1 MQANT
6 TNPGDLKKQI
16 EDNQAKWYAISV
28 VSGQEELVI
37 QNLKERIQKQKLEE
51 DIIDYVSPM
60 ISETSLK
67 KGEKVVKY
75 KKLYPW
81 YVFVRSKMND
91 KIWYIIRNTPWVRLI
106 VGADTRPIPITD
118 KEYAAIM
125 SQIKKSEERSELTI
139 PYKVWDL
146 VILREG
152 DFKSMQGVIRELDLE
167 KGTVVVNIEM
177 LGRQT
182 PVVISADKIDLV
194 S

>member
-1 MQANT
+1 MQN
-6 TNPGDLKKQI
+6 NPGDLKKQI
-16 EDNQAKWYAISV
+16 EDNELRWYAISV

-37 QNLKERIQKQKLEE
+37 QNLKERIQKQKLIE
-51 DIIDYVSPM
+51 DVVDYISPM

-67 KGEKVVKY
+67 KGEKVVKH
-75 KKLYPW
+75 KKIYPG
-81 YVFVRSKMND
+81 YVFIHSKMND
-91 KIWYIIRNTPWVRLI
+91 KIRYIVRNTPWVRLI
-106 VGADTRPIPITD
+106 VGADTRPIPVTD
-118 KEYAAIM
+118 QEYQTIM
-125 SQIKKSEERSELTI
+125 DQIKKSEERSELTI
-139 PYKVWDL
+139 PYKVGDL

-152 DFKSMQGVIRELDLE
+152 DFKSMQGVIRELDFE

>member
-1 MQANT
+1 MEANA
-6 TNPGDLKKQI
+6 GDLKKQI
-16 EDNQAKWYAISV
+16 EDNELKWYAISV

-37 QNLKERIQKQKLEE
+37 QNLRERIQKQKLTD
-51 DIIDYVSPM
+51 DIVDCVSPM

-67 KGEKVVKY
+67 KGEKIVKY
-75 KKLYPW
+75 KKIYPW
-81 YVFVRSKMND
+81 YVFIRSKMND

-106 VGADTRPIPITD
+106 VGADTRPIPVTD
-118 KEYAAIM
+118 QEYDAIVQ
-125 SQIKKSEERSELTI
+125 QIKKSEERSELTI
-139 PYKVWDL
+139 PYKVGDL

-152 DFKSMQGVIRELDLE
+152 DFKSMQGIIRELDLE
-167 KGTVVVNIEM
+167 KGTVVVNVEM

>member
-1 MQANT
+1 MEANA
-6 TNPGDLKKQI
+6 GDLKKQI
-16 EDNQAKWYAISV
+16 QDNELKWYAISV

-37 QNLKERIQKQKLEE
+37 QNMKERIQKQKLTE
-51 DIIDYVSPM
+51 DVVDCVSPM
-60 ISETSLK
+60 ISETSMR
-67 KGEKVVKY
+67 KGEKIVKY
-75 KKLYPW
+75 KKIYPG
-81 YVFVRSKMND
+81 YIFIHSKMND
-91 KIWYIIRNTPWVRLI
+91 KIWYIVRNTPGVRLI
-106 VGADTRPIPITD
+106 VGADTRPIPVTD
-118 KEYAAIM
+118 EEYDKIM
-125 SQIKKSEERSELTI
+125 QQIKKSEERSELTI
-139 PYKVWDL
+139 PYKVGDL

>member
-1 MQANT
+1 MQSNNA
-6 TNPGDLKKQI
+6 NPGDLKKQI
-16 EDNQAKWYAISV
+16 EDNQARWYAISV

-37 QNLKERIQKQKLEE
+37 QNLKERIQKQKLDE
-51 DIIDYVSPM
+51 DIVDYVSPM

-91 KIWYIIRNTPWVRLI
+91 RIWYIIRNTPWVRLI
-106 VGADTRPIPITD
+106 VGAETRPIPITD
-118 KEYAAIM
+118 KEYEAIIA
-125 SQIKKSEERSELTI
+125 QIKKSEERSELSI
-139 PYKVWDL
+139 PYKVGDL

-152 DFKSMQGVIRELDLE
+152 DFKSMQGLIRELDLE